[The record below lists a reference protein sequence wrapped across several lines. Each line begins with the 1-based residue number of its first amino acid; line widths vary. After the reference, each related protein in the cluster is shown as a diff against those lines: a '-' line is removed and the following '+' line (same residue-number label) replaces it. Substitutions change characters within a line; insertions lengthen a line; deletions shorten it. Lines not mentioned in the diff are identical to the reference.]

1 MDKKKFIKINS
12 QMVKKNHPSWRMAC
26 IAILTLS
33 PLNLLQHMVCQDALY
48 VVDVHRL
55 VELLFD
61 AGMHLAR
68 NPNL

>member
-1 MDKKKFIKINS
+1 
-12 QMVKKNHPSWRMAC
+12 MVR
-26 IAILTLS
+26 
-33 PLNLLQHMVCQDALY
+33 QDALY
-48 VVDVHRL
+48 FIDVDGL